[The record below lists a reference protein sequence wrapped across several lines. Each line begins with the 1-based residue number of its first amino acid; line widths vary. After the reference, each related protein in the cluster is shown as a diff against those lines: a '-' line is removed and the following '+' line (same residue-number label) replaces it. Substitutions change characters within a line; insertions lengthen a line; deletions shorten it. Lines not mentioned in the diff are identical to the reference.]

1 MGVQMAALCQ
11 DLGIDLPPDG
21 AVVPAY
27 LRAAG
32 GETRREALVRS
43 FWLVQEAQ
51 GGVSQ
56 VSAAIDRL
64 IEDAELRGWP
74 EVVLGGLYAACVLAR
89 EQGDDGL
96 AEAIQRLYLRAEAE
110 ADPATVALALAL
122 RAREAARLRE
132 STQSL
137 AADADLARATVLLES
152 GQGGG
157 LQRAS
162 AHNSCAIVYGQR
174 RLWELE
180 DQQYAAAEALRFDC
194 QGSPLPTTVL
204 YNRAELQLDWAC
216 AMREIGDA
224 DGVREHCRTGAAVSA
239 AAKQLTWMPPS
250 WRHEMVVNDLLFAA
264 VGGAD
269 VADEARALL
278 VDELPGTE
286 GSAGYL
292 HLAVALSP
300 GPSEVKAEAAERAVE
315 CIDPGL
321 GPTEYDLA
329 LRVAAELEAADGNG
343 QSAGLR
349 CAQRQIELRWGSR
362 LSSLAAMESLLQ
374 SERLRA
380 EHERLSRDAHLD
392 DLTGLANRRGL
403 NRYLAALQQR
413 GAQELAVLVV
423 DVDGLKQVN
432 DRDGHSAGDDTLVA
446 LAVILTANIRP
457 GDLAVRLGGDE
468 FALVLAD
475 TDLLVAARRA
485 DDIVAAMNARPWPH
499 TNSRLAVTVS
509 VGLAGGHPEEID
521 DITARA
527 DAAMYEAKAAG
538 GSRTVSG

>member
-1 MGVQMAALCQ
+1 MVLAS
-11 DLGIDLPPDG
+11 LP
-21 AVVPAY
+21 
-27 LRAAG
+27 AAG
-32 GETRREALVRS
+32 GETRRGALVRS

-51 GGVSQ
+51 GGVSD

-64 IEDAELRGWP
+64 INDAERREWP
-74 EVVLGGLYAACVLAR
+74 VVVLGGMYAACVVAR
-89 EQGDDGL
+89 EQGDDHL
-96 AEAIQRLYLRAEAE
+96 PEMIQRLYLRAQSA
-110 ADPATVALALAL
+110 ADPAMVALALAL
-122 RAREAARLRE
+122 RAREAARSRE
-132 STQSL
+132 STASL

-194 QGSPLPTTVL
+194 RGSPLPTTVL

-216 AMREIGDA
+216 ALREIGDV
-224 DGVREHCRTGAAVSA
+224 DGVKEHWRTGAAVSA
-239 AAKQLTWMPPS
+239 AAKQLTWMPHS
-250 WRHEMVVNDLLFAA
+250 WRREMEVNDLLFAA

-278 VDELPGTE
+278 TNESPGPQ
-286 GSAGYL
+286 GPAGYL
-292 HLAVALSP
+292 HLAIALSP
-300 GPSEVKAEAAERAVE
+300 GPPKVRAEAAERAIE
-315 CIDPGL
+315 SIDPGL

-329 LRVAAELEAADGNG
+329 LRVAAELEAADLNG

-362 LSSLAAMESLLQ
+362 LSSLAAMGSLLQ

-380 EHERLSRDAHLD
+380 EHDRLSRDAHLD

-403 NRYLAALQQR
+403 NRYLTGLQQR
-413 GAQELAVLVV
+413 GTEELAVLVV
-423 DVDGLKQVN
+423 DVDGLKQIN
-432 DRDGHSAGDDTLVA
+432 DRHGHSAGDDTLVA
-446 LAVILTANIRP
+446 LAAILTANIRP

-468 FALVLAD
+468 FAVILAD

-485 DDIVAAMNARPWPH
+485 DDIVAAMDARPWPH
-499 TNSRLAVTVS
+499 INSRLAVTVS
-509 VGLAGGHPEEID
+509 VGLAGGHLEQID
-521 DITARA
+521 EITARA
-527 DAAMYEAKAAG
+527 DAAMYQAKAAG